1 MISIRDCI
9 VEYRNM
15 AATATWFTIL
25 GFILLVLGFVL
36 RTIAMMQAGDASR
49 SQGRVL
55 YGHALLQQHRR
66 LFPKSPMPL
75 LAHTMILSGVLLLLA
90 GVGIEISR

>member
-1 MISIRDCI
+1 
-9 VEYRNM
+9 M

-36 RTIAMMQAGDASR
+36 RTVVMMQAGDASR

-55 YGHALLQQHRR
+55 YGHALVLQHRR

-75 LAHTMILSGVLLLLA
+75 LARGMILSGVLLLLA
-90 GVGIEISR
+90 GIGIEISR